1 MYIADNKC
9 RIPKAQQE
17 VIDIINGYMKH
28 ERTIWELY
36 AELFS
41 NTDKW
46 CYYPNFTL
54 KGFSLDRILDE
65 GNEAVR
71 FIEKYF
77 QCGGKYMIVRDIAR
91 YCRPDRATHSIS
103 TFFLGILLL
112 PLFKKHHIHID
123 VPEDKTFLW
132 LWFLT
137 CLYHDMAYKFEEDKN
152 HLPTLNRFV
161 VENNIT
167 YQILNDR
174 TIRFK
179 GVTKKTVRAYYR
191 YRINECGCVDHG
203 IAGGI
208 LLYNSLRQNYAEVY
222 NYCRGVNNNV
232 SYDNFKWNG
241 LHLSSSHFREYAK
254 CANAIIQHN
263 LWFKAPGQTD
273 FEKYVDYHLDEL
285 IYSPSARPYYK
296 DWLTALLVFCDT
308 IEPVK
313 RFLNSTPSSLLKEMI
328 LDFDD
333 EGTYLKI
340 SFNKSCVNPASY
352 IERVSEMKDWT
363 NLTIQMDEQ
372 MIVISNINKMYK

>member
-1 MYIADNKC
+1 
-9 RIPKAQQE
+9 
-17 VIDIINGYMKH
+17 MKH
-28 ERTIWELY
+28 AGTIWELY

-46 CYYPNFTL
+46 CYYPTFTI
-54 KGFSLDRILDE
+54 KEFSLDRILND
-65 GNEAVR
+65 GHEAVR
-71 FIEKYF
+71 FIQEYF

-91 YCRPDRATHSIS
+91 YCRTDRATHSIS

-137 CLYHDMAYKFEEDKN
+137 CLYHDMVYKFEEDKN

-263 LWFKAPGQTD
+263 LWFKAPGQKD

-285 IYSPSARPYYK
+285 IYSPSAKPYYK

-363 NLTIQMDEQ
+363 NLTIQQDEQ
-372 MIVISNINKMYK
+372 TIVISDINKMYK